1 MRLTKATDAV
11 RHLFAGGSKR
21 SHKPV
26 RPACVAPGVIITD
39 HDAWAWLEV
48 PATNSD
54 LMTDAERDSEEK
66 SVQTALTALAGFDIH
81 LKVLWD
87 EHDNDG
93 YVASVVGE
101 PGRSSEWAE
110 LRADTMADLGLPQRI
125 VLLGVR
131 LSTKMRGKSSSR
143 RKAKRAHT
151 TISSEQINDA
161 IEESV
166 RVAQRMPMAPADGKK
181 WGVRLASTERLIWML
196 SRESDLSATCIDQQV
211 VTGTELAQLGRYR
224 VDSLPTCVRVT
235 SQSGERFSAVLALSE
250 FPEISGEGQ
259 EWAAMLSD
267 LSVTVDDG
275 VMHAGVELSSRF
287 EVLSTKDAI
296 DLTARV
302 RKNALEQINAAS
314 RSEVAQVPQE
324 VQDTLDDTNEIGAM
338 LKRGKTSL
346 MHDHTR
352 VIVHALDQET
362 LESKVSNAIQAF
374 GEMGITATLLID
386 EQMEAW
392 QECQPGEFVRIED
405 LPQIRETA
413 NFVSSWFWQGSA
425 VGETSSDA
433 SVVGFTTGT
442 TCGPV
447 RIDLRKAIDNSHPP
461 VVCLTGVTRYGKTTT
476 ALQLMMDALMHP
488 QSRQPWGVITD
499 LKGDINGH
507 GLAALCQEF
516 GLPFSHVELTEHDNG
531 SLDPFVTVDGSGVVD
546 EATAQLMG
554 LLPTADARACEG
566 VIGYACANVAD
577 TSGSAARS
585 WMVVDELDKLATS
598 AAGTDKATV
607 LRLAVDGLRTAQR
620 HGLGRLIVGKPQDGV
635 ANKLQATHGL
645 TLITVP
651 GASLPSAKESADRWD
666 APQRSSSAA
675 LRGIFAWVSSTVQL
689 PAMRASHK
697 IAFFPECHLLTG
709 TQAGRT
715 ALERA
720 SRMWASYGVSL
731 MLDTQDAASLTDA
744 GFREGIGLTFVFG
757 QQARESQRA
766 ACEILGL
773 EESDEMCDV
782 VGGLG
787 DSDEWQAREG
797 HAIRRGHALVRDRT
811 GRVASVQIV
820 VPPKI
825 LKLLDTSSRASAERI
840 AAQSAPDEIKLVGV

>member
-21 SHKPV
+21 THKPV

-54 LMTDAERDSEEK
+54 LMTDAEREAEEK
-66 SVQTALTALAGFDIH
+66 SVRAALTALAGFDIH
-81 LKVLWD
+81 LKILWD
-87 EHDNDG
+87 EHDSGG
-93 YVASVVGE
+93 YVASVSGDS
-101 PGRSSEWAE
+101 GRHSPWAE
-110 LRADTMADLGLPQRI
+110 LRAETMEELGLPQRV

-131 LSTKMRGKSSSR
+131 LSTKMRGKTSAR
-143 RKAKRAHT
+143 KKAKKAHAT
-151 TISSEQINDA
+151 VSSDQINGA
-161 IEESV
+161 MLEAV
-166 RVAQRMPMAPADGKK
+166 RVAQRLPKAPADGKK
-181 WGVRLASTERLIWML
+181 WGVKLASTERLMWML
-196 SRESDLSATCIDQQV
+196 SRESDLGTTCVEQEV
-211 VTGTELAQLGRYR
+211 VSGAELAQLGRFR

-275 VMHAGVELSSRF
+275 IMHAGVELSSRF
-287 EVLSTKDAI
+287 EVLSTKDAS

-302 RKNALEQINAAS
+302 RKNALEQVNAAS
-314 RSEVAQVPQE
+314 RSEVAEVPQE
-324 VQDTLDDTNEIGAM
+324 VLDTLDDTNDIGAR
-338 LKRGKTSL
+338 LKRGNTSL

-352 VIVHALDQET
+352 VIVHAMDQET
-362 LESKVSNAIQAF
+362 LQNKVSTVVQSF

-425 VGETSSDA
+425 VGETASDA

-447 RIDLRKAIDNSHPP
+447 RMDLRKAIDGQHPP

-531 SLDPFVTVDGSGVVD
+531 TLDPFVTVHGAGVVD

-554 LLPTADARACEG
+554 LLPTGDARACEG
-566 VIGYACANVAD
+566 VITHACANVLD
-577 TSGSAARS
+577 TRGSAARS
-585 WMVVDELDKLATS
+585 WMVVDELDRLAHDV
-598 AAGTDKATV
+598 AGTDKATV

-620 HGLGRLIVGKPQDGV
+620 HGLGRLIVGKPQNGG
-635 ANKLQATHGL
+635 ARKLQATHGL

-651 GASLPSAKESADRWD
+651 GASLPSAKESSDRWD

-675 LRGIFAWVSSTVQL
+675 LRGIFAWVSSTVQQ

-697 IAFFPECHLLTG
+697 VAFFPECHLLTG

-720 SRMWASYGVSL
+720 SRMWAAFGVSL
-731 MLDTQDAASLTDA
+731 LLDTQDAASLTHA
-744 GFREGIGLTFVFG
+744 GFREGIGLTFAFG

-766 ACEILGL
+766 ACELLGL
-773 EESDEMCDV
+773 EESDDMCDM

-797 HAIRRGHALVRDRT
+797 HAIRRGHALVRDRL

-825 LKLLDTSSRASAERI
+825 LKLLDTSNRASAERI
-840 AAQSAPDEIKLVGV
+840 AAQSIPEEIELASV